1 MLCIFFI
8 IGIYS
13 LDVVAAQAHSFAT
26 NCHRST
32 HVVGRTRYLATGL
45 GISGGG
51 LPMRA
56 DMPIVYQAKVM
67 RETLN
72 RLTPDQ
78 QENLIEAISLALG
91 LPVPPNPALHAVEP
105 RAA

>member
-1 MLCIFFI
+1 LTPERHKRILLRQIVIDQRMRL
-8 IGIYS
+8 G
-13 LDVVAAQAHSFAT
+13 AHV
-26 NCHRST
+26 NL
-32 HVVGRTRYLATGL
+32 GTGL

-56 DMPIVYQAKVM
+56 DMPIAYQARVM